1 MELLDYPEVIKNPM
15 DLGTV
20 KSKLL
25 SGKYKTYEEVFNDI
39 QLIWDNCKL
48 YNRAGSPITKICELM
63 EKNAKGKIDKFR
75 TAHGLPAPQ
84 AQAKAANIRVKRQIP
99 KTMG

>member
-1 MELLDYPEVIKNPM
+1 
-15 DLGTV
+15 
-20 KSKLL
+20 
-25 SGKYKTYEEVFNDI
+25 
-39 QLIWDNCKL
+39 
-48 YNRAGSPITKICELM
+48 M